1 MLHNRV
7 ASASMQGRARDLGS
21 GPELGSGRRRGLE
34 FECEYV
40 HVVSAA
46 LAVVPDVAA
55 DIDVDNDDDD
65 GDVDIAG
72 ADVVAVALALAGFGV
87 GVAHLKDTDP
97 VDLAVGRVADMG
109 GFQNLSQSLMTSG
122 SFHYHRP
129 RSCAYDHQSA
139 KHHADFVRSRHVKA
153 MTTGYCSL

>member
-7 ASASMQGRARDLGS
+7 ASASMQGRERDLRS
-21 GPELGSGRRRGLE
+21 GPELGPGRRRGL
-34 FECEYV
+34 ECEYV

-46 LAVVPDVAA
+46 LAVVPDIAA

-72 ADVVAVALALAGFGV
+72 ADVVAVVVAVALAGVGV
-87 GVAHLKDTDP
+87 GVAHSKDTDP
-97 VDLAVGRVADMG
+97 VDLAVGRVADME

-129 RSCAYDHQSA
+129 HSCAYDHQPA
-139 KHHADFVRSRHVKA
+139 KQHADFVRSRHVKA
-153 MTTGYCSL
+153 MTTGYCPL